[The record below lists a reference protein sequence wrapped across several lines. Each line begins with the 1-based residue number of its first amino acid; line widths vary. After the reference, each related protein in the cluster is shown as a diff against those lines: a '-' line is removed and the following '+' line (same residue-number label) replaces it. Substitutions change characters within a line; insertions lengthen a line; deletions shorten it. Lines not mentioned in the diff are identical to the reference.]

1 MGPFLA
7 LFSPND
13 PNKYEG
19 AGIQF
24 LPENKCNLTLRE
36 NFRNILKLNPNSH
49 GAVIAQFNPI

>member
-49 GAVIAQFNPI
+49 GAIIAL